1 MLSARTFLL
10 YKKFF
15 LLFARSFLL
24 SARHEIYCKFASR
37 NEFRHTLAVE
47 MEIFVYKKGADSV
60 EEGFS
65 RDDLPELLKDE
76 TNVVWVDLQGETAAH
91 VEEAK
96 DVLLNV
102 FGFHRLTVE
111 DCLETRNQPKVEAF
125 EKYLY
130 FIVHGIKPG
139 ETNPG
144 NFVTKELDGYLGS
157 NFVVTFHVQRFRSI
171 KTVKQHIRSST
182 FVCQRG
188 AAYLMHHIIDEL
200 VDLYMPI
207 VDEFDEAI
215 NTLEDRVFDMK
226 NGNSAVLGEVMDVR
240 RSVAR
245 LRRISS
251 RQLEVL
257 YRMSHGEF
265 PQIPVNML
273 PFFRDVHDHLQR
285 ISDIS
290 EGYRDLVAGLF
301 DIHFAVIGN
310 RTNDVMKT
318 LAVLSSIILPL
329 SLLAGIYGMNFENMP
344 ELKTDFGYFTTLGLM
359 VVITLV
365 LLFYFWRR
373 GWIFQGDESVVI
385 PPKPERAEEDFDDV

>member
-1 MLSARTFLL
+1 
-10 YKKFF
+10 
-15 LLFARSFLL
+15 
-24 SARHEIYCKFASR
+24 
-37 NEFRHTLAVE
+37 
-47 MEIFVYKKGADSV
+47 MEIFVYRKGSTKV
-60 EEGFS
+60 EEGFT
-65 RDDLPELLKDE
+65 REDLPELLKDE
-76 TNVVWVDLQGETAAH
+76 TNVVWVDLQGET
-91 VEEAK
+91 EEQLEVAK

-102 FGFHRLTVE
+102 FGFHHLTVE
-111 DCLETRNQPKVEAF
+111 DCIETRNQPKVEAY

-130 FIVHGIKPG
+130 FIVHGIKQG

-157 NFVVTFHVQRFRSI
+157 NYVVTFHIQRFRSI
-171 KTVKQHIRSST
+171 KTVKQKLRSST

-188 AAYLMHHIIDEL
+188 AAYLMHHILDEL

-215 NTLEDRVFDMK
+215 NALEDRVFDMK
-226 NGNSAVLGEVMDVR
+226 NNNSAVLGEVMDVR

-285 ISDIS
+285 ISDLS

-301 DIHFAVIGN
+301 DIHFAVVGN

-318 LAVLSSIILPL
+318 LAVLSAIILPL
-329 SLLAGIYGMNFENMP
+329 SLLSGIYGMNFDNLP
-344 ELKTDFGYFTTLGLM
+344 GKDWQHGYWATIGVM
-359 VVITLV
+359 VLITV
-365 LLFYFWRR
+365 ALLYYFWRR
-373 GWIFQGDESVVI
+373 GWIFQSDEELVV
-385 PPKPERAEEDFDDV
+385 PQKPERAEEDFDDQ